1 MLSTQDKME
10 LKKWIEKLRS
20 IEGRSSFK
28 NTMKCKDEDVDYEIS
43 LAERVLKEDEDYYE
57 MMMARSSDK

>member
-1 MLSTQDKME
+1 MLSKQDKLE

-28 NTMKCKDEDVDYEIS
+28 NTMKCKDEDVD
-43 LAERVLKEDEDYYE
+43 L
-57 MMMARSSDK
+57 RSA